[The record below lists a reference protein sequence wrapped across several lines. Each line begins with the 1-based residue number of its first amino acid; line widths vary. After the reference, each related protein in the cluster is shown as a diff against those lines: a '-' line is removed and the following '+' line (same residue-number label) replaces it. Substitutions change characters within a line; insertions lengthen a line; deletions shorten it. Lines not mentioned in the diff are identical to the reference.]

1 MNRIQLNKKID
12 VFLKDKRESR
22 GGWAEVASE
31 DMEQLDEIV
40 GGLIDL
46 KSQRDPDG
54 DRTIEYAIVNRREG
68 FWPVSPFR
76 VPYDIEIRH
85 VRRMMGDVTR
95 LLRLIDNKLFVIGE
109 EETP

>member
-22 GGWAEVASE
+22 GGWAEVMSE

-54 DRTIEYAIVNRREG
+54 DRTIEYALVNRREG
-68 FWPVSPFR
+68 FWPISPSTI
-76 VPYDIEIRH
+76 PYDIEIRH
-85 VRRMMGDVTR
+85 TRWMMGDVTR
-95 LLRLIDNKLFVIGE
+95 LLGLISGKLYAIE
-109 EETP
+109 DK